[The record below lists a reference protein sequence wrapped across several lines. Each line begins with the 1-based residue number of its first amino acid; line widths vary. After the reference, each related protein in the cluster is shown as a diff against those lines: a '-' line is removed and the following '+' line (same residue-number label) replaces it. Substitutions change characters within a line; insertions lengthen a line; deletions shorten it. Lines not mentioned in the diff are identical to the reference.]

1 YQVDMSAMDA
11 ALYFVTIQTENGSV
25 TKRIVKK

>member
-1 YQVDMSAMDA
+1 VDISVLDT
-11 ALYFVTIQTENGSV
+11 ALYFVTVTTENGSV